1 MKSERKFEQS
11 LEDYESLSKT
21 ELLYCHFRIRFTYV
35 GAMSPCIGNWNRNE
49 AVKFFQNL
57 KRRNTNALHSC
68 IRCFNGT

>member
-1 MKSERKFEQS
+1 MKNERKFEQS

-49 AVKFFQNL
+49 AVKFFQN
-57 KRRNTNALHSC
+57 
-68 IRCFNGT
+68 